1 MDFPHLLSPIT
12 LGNVTF
18 GSRIFSAPMSGA
30 DITADCCIGRGSTA
44 FYELRAKG
52 GAAAVTVSECV
63 VHPAT
68 DKSFMYH
75 PDDAVPGALAS
86 FALTADAI
94 ARHGAVPSAELSH
107 AGRYAGSYRLEVKPG
122 ERPVKYGPSDDEED
136 GVEIRALTEAQIA
149 DIVASY
155 GRAAAFLKRAG
166 YQMLMI
172 HGGHGWLINQFLSPA
187 FNRRTDRYGGSFE
200 NRMRFALE
208 VVSAVRAAVGP
219 GFPIEFRMS
228 GAEYID
234 GGYDLDG
241 GVEIAKALDG
251 RVDLLHVSAASHHNG
266 FAITHPSMF
275 EAHGRNVP
283 LAAEIKRHVK
293 TPVATLGG
301 LNDPA
306 QMEEILASGQADVI
320 YLGRALLADPYLPR
334 KAAAGH
340 PEEIRR
346 CLRCFTCMAE
356 RVQTATRRCAV
367 NPLIG
372 HELEGTEIR
381 PAPVKKTVLVAGAGP
396 GGMQAALTAAR
407 RGHRVILCEKT
418 GAPGGILNS
427 EQAIGFKREMYEL
440 GRTLAAACERAG
452 VELRVNTP
460 VTPALCREIAPDA
473 LLVAVGSTPIV
484 PPLPGIGRAIV
495 VNELYR
501 REAEAGDTVAVLGGG
516 LAGCECAVHLA
527 RAGKQVALIEMRGAL
542 APDANVRHRPILL
555 AELRKCGVRVY
566 LNCTGRAVTAEGVL
580 CETAEGER
588 LIPAETVI
596 CAAGQRANRADADAL
611 RGAAP
616 FVRFLGDCTRPA
628 NITQAIYQGHHA
640 ALDV

>member
-1 MDFPHLLSPIT
+1 MTFSHLLSPIT
-12 LGNVTF
+12 LGSVTF
-18 GSRIFSAPMSGA
+18 QSRIFSAPMSGA
-30 DITADCCIGRGSTA
+30 DITADCTIGRGSTA

-68 DKSFMYH
+68 DRSFMYH

-86 FALTADAI
+86 FAMTADAI

-107 AGRYAGSYRLEVKPG
+107 AGRYAGSYRLETRPG
-122 ERPVKYGPSDDEED
+122 EAPVKFGPSDDWED
-136 GVEIRALTEAQIA
+136 GVEIRALSEAQIA

-166 YQMLMI
+166 YRMVMI
-172 HGGHGWLINQFLSPA
+172 HGGHGWLVNQFLSPA

-208 VVSAVRAAVGP
+208 VVDAVRAAVGP

-228 GAEYID
+228 GAEYLD
-234 GGYDLDG
+234 GGYDLAG
-241 GVEIAKALDG
+241 GIEIAKALDG
-251 RVDLLHVSAASHHNG
+251 KVDLLHVSAASHHNG

-275 EAHGRNVP
+275 EAHGRNVH
-283 LAAEIKRHVK
+283 LAAAIKRHVK
-293 TPVATLGG
+293 TPVAALGG
-301 LNDPA
+301 LNDPE

-320 YLGRALLADPYLPR
+320 YLGRALLADPFLPR
-334 KAAAGH
+334 KVAAGR

-356 RVQTATRRCAV
+356 RVQTQTRRCAV

-372 HELEGTEIR
+372 REAEGTEVV
-381 PAPVKKTVLVAGAGP
+381 PAREKKTVLVAGAGP
-396 GGMQAALTAAR
+396 GGLQAALTAAQ

-418 GAPGGILNS
+418 GVLGGILNA
-427 EQAIGFKREMYEL
+427 EQAIDFKREMFAL
-440 GRTLAAACERAG
+440 AGTLAAQCEKEG
-452 VELRVNTP
+452 VEIRLHTP
-460 VTPALCREIAPDA
+460 VTPALCEEIKPDA

-484 PPLPGIGRAIV
+484 PPLPGIERAIV

-501 REAEAGDTVAVLGGG
+501 HADEVGQTVAVLGGG

-527 RAGKQVALIEMRGAL
+527 REGRSVCLIEQRGAL

-555 AELRKCGVRVY
+555 AELEQRGVAIH
-566 LNCTGRAVTAEGVL
+566 LNCTGKAVTAEGVL
-580 CETAEGER
+580 CAAPEGEK
-588 LIPAETVI
+588 LIPCETVI

-611 RGAAP
+611 RGCAP
-616 FVRFLGDCTRPA
+616 FVRFLGDCVRPA
-628 NITQAIYQGHHA
+628 TITQAVYQGHHA